1 LTRGRTASGWNT
13 LKRWF
18 FLFAGFACY
27 GLAIAMMVRA
37 DLGLGPWDS
46 FHQGIA
52 RHLGIK
58 IGTASVIVGA
68 VVMLGWLPLKQKPG
82 IGTVLN
88 VLCIGPMTNIALD
101 MIHTPHHIVARWAM
115 MLGGIVVISIGS
127 ALYLPTKLGAG
138 PRDGLMLGLHQ
149 KFGLSIRVART
160 IVESSVLVAGYF
172 LGGTIGYGTIAF
184 AVLIGPTVHFML
196 DFEKRLGLVG

>member
-1 LTRGRTASGWNT
+1 MRA
-13 LKRWF
+13 LKRWI

-27 GLAIAMMVRA
+27 GLAIAMMVHA
-37 DLGLGPWDS
+37 GLGLGPWDA

-52 RHLGIK
+52 KQSGLK
-58 IGTASVIVGA
+58 IGTAAMIAGA
-68 VVMLGWLPLKQKPG
+68 AVMLFWLPLRQKPG

-88 VLCIGPMTNIALD
+88 VLCIGPMTNLALD
-101 MIHTPHHIVARWAM
+101 FVPMPHGVVQQWAL
-115 MLGGIVVISIGS
+115 MLGGVVVISIGS

-160 IVESSVLVAGYF
+160 LVEVCVLGAGWW
-172 LGGTIGYGTIAF
+172 LGGTVGLGTLAF
-184 AVLIGPTVHFML
+184 ACLIGPLVHWML
-196 DFEKRLGLVG
+196 DLEKKLGLVG

>member
-1 LTRGRTASGWNT
+1 VNLI
-13 LKRWF
+13 KRWI
-18 FLFAGFACY
+18 FLFLGFACY

-37 DLGLGPWDS
+37 DLGLGPWDA

-52 RHLGIK
+52 KQLGMK
-58 IGTASVIVGA
+58 IGTAAMIVGA

-82 IGTVLN
+82 VGTVLN
-88 VLCIGPMTNIALD
+88 VLCIGPMTNVALD
-101 MIHTPHHIVARWAM
+101 YVHTPESFVGRWAL
-115 MLGGIVVISIGS
+115 MLGGILVISVGS

-160 IVESSVLVAGYF
+160 LVEISVLAAGF
-172 LGGTIGYGTIAF
+172 LLGGTVGYGTLAF
-184 AVLIGPTVHFML
+184 ACLIGPLVHFML
-196 DFEKRLGLVG
+196 DFEKKHGLVG

>member
-1 LTRGRTASGWNT
+1 MNLV
-13 LKRWF
+13 KRWF
-18 FLFAGFACY
+18 FLLAGFACY

-37 DLGLGPWDS
+37 DLGLGPWDA
-46 FHQGIA
+46 FHQGTA
-52 RHLGIK
+52 RQLGMK

-68 VVMLGWLPLKQKPG
+68 VVMLGWVPLKLKPG
-82 IGTVLN
+82 IGTVMN

-101 MIHTPHHIVARWAM
+101 YVHTPGNLVGRWAL

-127 ALYLPTKLGAG
+127 ALYLPTRLGAG

-160 IVESSVLVAGYF
+160 IVEVSVLVAGYF
-172 LGGTIGYGTIAF
+172 LGGTVGAGTIAF
-184 AVLIGPTVHFML
+184 ACLIGPMIHWML
-196 DFEKRLGLVG
+196 DMEKKIGLVG

>member
-1 LTRGRTASGWNT
+1 MRT
-13 LKRWF
+13 LKRWI

-37 DLGLGPWDS
+37 DLGLGPWDA
-46 FHQGIA
+46 FHQGVA
-52 RHLGIK
+52 LQLDIK
-58 IGTASVIVGA
+58 IGTAAVIVGA
-68 VVMLGWLPLKQKPG
+68 AVMLFWLPLKQKPG

-88 VLCIGPMTNIALD
+88 VLCIGPMTNVALD
-101 MIHTPHHIVARWAM
+101 FVPTAHDVVMQWAL

-160 IVESSVLVAGYF
+160 IIEISVLGIGWW
-172 LGGTIGYGTIAF
+172 LGGTVGLGTLAF
-184 AVLIGPTVHFML
+184 AALIGPLVHWML
-196 DFEKRLGLVG
+196 DLEKKLGLVG

>member
-1 LTRGRTASGWNT
+1 MRSF
-13 LKRWF
+13 KRWI
-18 FLFAGFACY
+18 FLFLGFACY

-37 DLGLGPWDS
+37 DLGLGPWDA
-46 FHQGIA
+46 FHQGVA
-52 RHLGIK
+52 LQLDIK
-58 IGTASVIVGA
+58 IGTAAVIVGA
-68 VVMLGWLPLKQKPG
+68 AVMLFWLPLKQKPG

-101 MIHTPHHIVARWAM
+101 YVPAPQGPIEQWAL

-138 PRDGLMLGLHQ
+138 PRDGLMLGLHR

-160 IVESSVLVAGYF
+160 IVEVSVLAIGWW
-172 LGGTIGYGTIAF
+172 LGGAVGMGTIAF
-184 AVLIGPTVHFML
+184 AFLIGPLVHWML
-196 DFEKRLGLVG
+196 ELEKKLGLVG

>member
-1 LTRGRTASGWNT
+1 MRH
-13 LKRWF
+13 LKRWI

-37 DLGLGPWDS
+37 DLGLGPWDA
-46 FHQGIA
+46 FHQGVSKQT
-52 RHLGIK
+52 GIK
-58 IGTASVIVGA
+58 IGTTAMIVGA
-68 VVMLGWLPLKQKPG
+68 VIMLFWLPLRQKPG

-88 VLCIGPMTNIALD
+88 VLCIGPMTNVALD
-101 MIHTPHHIVARWAM
+101 FVPETHDVIMQWGL
-115 MLGGIVVISIGS
+115 MLGGVVVISIGS

-160 IVESSVLVAGYF
+160 IVEVSVLVAGYF
-172 LGGTIGYGTIAF
+172 LGGTVGAGTIAF
-184 AVLIGPTVHFML
+184 ACLIGPMIHWML
-196 DFEKRLGLVG
+196 DMEKKIGLVG

>member
-1 LTRGRTASGWNT
+1 MRI
-13 LKRWF
+13 LKRWI

-37 DLGLGPWDS
+37 DLGLGPWDA
-46 FHQGIA
+46 FHQGVA
-52 RHLGIK
+52 LQLDLK
-58 IGTASVIVGA
+58 IGTAAMIVGA
-68 VVMLGWLPLKQKPG
+68 LVMLFWLPLRQKPG

-88 VLCIGPMTNIALD
+88 VLCIGPMTNLALELLPV
-101 MIHTPHHIVARWAM
+101 PHDVVTQWAL
-115 MLGGIVVISIGS
+115 MLGGVVVISIGS

-160 IVESSVLVAGYF
+160 IVEVCVLGIGWW
-172 LGGTIGYGTIAF
+172 LGGTVGLGTLAF
-184 AVLIGPTVHFML
+184 AVLIGPMVHWML
-196 DFEKRLGLVG
+196 DLEKKMGLVG

>member
-1 LTRGRTASGWNT
+1 MRSI
-13 LKRWF
+13 KRWI

-37 DLGLGPWDS
+37 DLGLGPWDA
-46 FHQGIA
+46 FHQGVA
-52 RHLGIK
+52 KQSGLQ
-58 IGTASVIVGA
+58 IGTAAMIVGA
-68 VVMLGWLPLKQKPG
+68 VVMLAWLPLRQKPG

-88 VLCIGPMTNIALD
+88 VLCIGPMTNFALD
-101 MIHTPHHIVARWAM
+101 HIQTPQGQVAQWAM
-115 MLGGIVVISIGS
+115 MLGGILVISIGS

-160 IVESSVLVAGYF
+160 LVEISVLALGWW
-172 LGGTIGYGTIAF
+172 LGGTVGLGTIAF
-184 AVLIGPTVHFML
+184 ACLIGPLVHWML
-196 DFEKRLGLVG
+196 DLEKKIGLVG

>member
-1 LTRGRTASGWNT
+1 VNLI
-13 LKRWF
+13 KRWF
-18 FLFAGFACY
+18 FLLAGFACY

-37 DLGLGPWDS
+37 DLGLGPWDA
-46 FHQGIA
+46 FHQGLA
-52 RHLGIK
+52 KQFGVK
-58 IGTASVIVGA
+58 IGTTAMVVGA

-82 IGTVLN
+82 IGTVMN

-101 MIHTPHHIVARWAM
+101 YIHTPDGIVARWAL

-138 PRDGLMLGLHQ
+138 PRDGLMLGVHQ

-160 IVESSVLVAGYF
+160 LVEISVLVAGYF
-172 LGGTIGYGTIAF
+172 LGGTVGYGTLAF
-184 AVLIGPTVHFML
+184 ACLIGPLVHFML
-196 DFEKRLGLVG
+196 DFEKKIGLVG

>member
-1 LTRGRTASGWNT
+1 MRSF
-13 LKRWF
+13 KRWI
-18 FLFAGFACY
+18 FLFLGFACY

-37 DLGLGPWDS
+37 DLGLGPWDA
-46 FHQGIA
+46 FHQGVA
-52 RHLGIK
+52 LQLDIK
-58 IGTASVIVGA
+58 IGTAAVIVGA
-68 VVMLGWLPLKQKPG
+68 AVMLFWLPLKQKPG

-88 VLCIGPMTNIALD
+88 VFCIGPMTNVALD
-101 MIHTPHHIVARWAM
+101 YVPHPENVVMQWAL

-160 IVESSVLVAGYF
+160 IIEISVLGIGWW
-172 LGGTIGYGTIAF
+172 LGGTVGLGTIAF
-184 AVLIGPTVHFML
+184 AVLIGPLVHWML
-196 DFEKRLGLVG
+196 DLEKKLGLVG

>member
-1 LTRGRTASGWNT
+1 MRT
-13 LKRWF
+13 LKRWI

-37 DLGLGPWDS
+37 ELGLGPWDA
-46 FHQGIA
+46 FHQGVSKQ
-52 RHLGIK
+52 LDIK
-58 IGTASVIVGA
+58 IGTAAMVVGA
-68 VVMLGWLPLKQKPG
+68 AVMLFWLPLKQKPG

-88 VLCIGPMTNIALD
+88 VLCIGPMTNVALD
-101 MIHTPHHIVARWAM
+101 LVPVAHDAVMQWAL
-115 MLGGIVVISIGS
+115 MLGGVVVISIGS

-160 IVESSVLVAGYF
+160 IVEVSVLAIGWW
-172 LGGTIGYGTIAF
+172 LGGTVGLGTLAF
-184 AVLIGPTVHFML
+184 AALIGPMVHWML
-196 DFEKRLGLVG
+196 DLEKKLGLVG

>member
-1 LTRGRTASGWNT
+1 MNL

-18 FLFAGFACY
+18 FLIAGFACY

-37 DLGLGPWDS
+37 HLGLGPWDA

-52 RHLGIK
+52 GQSGLK
-58 IGTASVIVGA
+58 IGTAAMIVGA

-82 IGTVLN
+82 IGTVMN

-101 MIHTPHHIVARWAM
+101 YIHTPESVVGRWAL

-160 IVESSVLVAGYF
+160 IVEISVLVAGYL
-172 LGGTIGYGTIAF
+172 LGGTIGYGTLAF
-184 AVLIGPTVHFML
+184 ACLIGPMIHFML
-196 DFEKRLGLVG
+196 DFEKKIGLVG

>member
-1 LTRGRTASGWNT
+1 MRH

-37 DLGLGPWDS
+37 DLGLGPWDA
-46 FHQGIA
+46 FHQGVA
-52 RHLGIK
+52 LQTDLK
-58 IGTASVIVGA
+58 IGTAAMIVGA
-68 VVMLGWLPLKQKPG
+68 VIMLFWLPLRQKPG

-88 VLCIGPMTNIALD
+88 VLCIGPMTNVALD
-101 MIHTPHHIVARWAM
+101 LVPHPESAVTQWAL
-115 MLGGIVVISIGS
+115 MLGGVVVISIGS

-160 IVESSVLVAGYF
+160 IVEVAALGIGWW
-172 LGGTIGYGTIAF
+172 LGGTVGLGTLAF
-184 AVLIGPTVHFML
+184 ALLIGPMVHWML
-196 DFEKRLGLVG
+196 DLEKKWGLVG